1 MDGSSAGIF
10 FALRKNCEA
19 RGFYLFLY
27 EMIPMADNLSIPI
40 QISFAQLL
48 DAVDQLSKAEQHQLL
63 LHVLRRHEED
73 NLIVTH
79 FASETV
85 LAKDWNNSIEDEVW
99 RDL

>member
-1 MDGSSAGIF
+1 MT
-10 FALRKNCEA
+10 
-19 RGFYLFLY
+19 
-27 EMIPMADNLSIPI
+27 DNLSIPI
-40 QISFAQLL
+40 QITFAQLL
-48 DAVDQLSKAEQHQLL
+48 DAIDQLSKSEQHQLL

>member
-1 MDGSSAGIF
+1 MT
-10 FALRKNCEA
+10 
-19 RGFYLFLY
+19 
-27 EMIPMADNLSIPI
+27 DNLSIPI

-79 FASETV
+79 FASEAV
-85 LAKDWNNSIEDEVW
+85 LAKDWGSSMEGEVCG
-99 RDL
+99 DL

>member
-10 FALRKNCEA
+10 LWGRKNCEA
-19 RGFYLFLY
+19 HRFYLFLY
-27 EMIPMADNLSIPI
+27 EMIPMTDNLSIPI
-40 QISFAQLL
+40 QITFAQLL
-48 DAVDQLSKAEQHQLL
+48 DAVDQLSKSEQHQLL

>member
-1 MDGSSAGIF
+1 MT
-10 FALRKNCEA
+10 
-19 RGFYLFLY
+19 
-27 EMIPMADNLSIPI
+27 DNLSIPI
-40 QISFAQLL
+40 QITFAQLL

-79 FASETV
+79 FASESV
-85 LAKDWNNSIEDEVW
+85 LAKDWGSSMEDDVW

>member
-1 MDGSSAGIF
+1 MIHV
-10 FALRKNCEA
+10 FATRKDCEA
-19 RGFYLFLY
+19 RHFYLFLY
-27 EMIPMADNLSIPI
+27 EMIPMTDNLSIPI
-40 QISFAQLL
+40 QITFAQLL
-48 DAVDQLSKAEQHQLL
+48 DAVDQLSKPEQHQLL

>member
-1 MDGSSAGIF
+1 M
-10 FALRKNCEA
+10 L
-19 RGFYLFLY
+19 
-27 EMIPMADNLSIPI
+27 PMTDNLSIPI
-40 QISFAQLL
+40 QITFAQLL
-48 DAVDQLSKAEQHQLL
+48 DAVDQLSKSEQHQLL

>member
-1 MDGSSAGIF
+1 
-10 FALRKNCEA
+10 
-19 RGFYLFLY
+19 
-27 EMIPMADNLSIPI
+27 MIPMTDNLSIPI
-40 QISFAQLL
+40 QITFAQLL
-48 DAVDQLSKAEQHQLL
+48 DAIDQLSKSEQHQLL

>member
-1 MDGSSAGIF
+1 
-10 FALRKNCEA
+10 
-19 RGFYLFLY
+19 
-27 EMIPMADNLSIPI
+27 MIPMTDNLSIPI

-79 FASETV
+79 FASESV
-85 LAKDWNNSIEDEVW
+85 LVKDWNNSIEDEVW

>member
-1 MDGSSAGIF
+1 
-10 FALRKNCEA
+10 
-19 RGFYLFLY
+19 
-27 EMIPMADNLSIPI
+27 MADNLSIPI

-85 LAKDWNNSIEDEVW
+85 LAKDWGSSIEDEVW
-99 RDL
+99 GD

>member
-1 MDGSSAGIF
+1 MT
-10 FALRKNCEA
+10 
-19 RGFYLFLY
+19 
-27 EMIPMADNLSIPI
+27 DNLSIPI
-40 QISFAQLL
+40 QITFAQLL
-48 DAVDQLSKAEQHQLL
+48 DAVDQLSKSEQHQLL

>member
-10 FALRKNCEA
+10 LLGRKNCEA
-19 RGFYLFLY
+19 WGFYLFLY
-27 EMIPMADNLSIPI
+27 EMIPMTDNLSIPI
-40 QISFAQLL
+40 QITFAQLL

-79 FASETV
+79 FASEMV